1 MRNRNLISNK
11 LDNLEAKMKTLKF
24 IVSRGE
30 PVQTF
35 LDVVTQSEELI
46 SELQD
51 LIDREDLSPNE
62 LNRF

>member
-30 PVQTF
+30 PIQTF

>member
-24 IVSRGE
+24 ILSRGE

>member
-35 LDVVTQSEELI
+35 MDVISQSEELI
-46 SELQD
+46 SELQA
-51 LIDREDLSPNE
+51 LIDREDLSPGE
-62 LNRF
+62 INRV

>member
-1 MRNRNLISNK
+1 
-11 LDNLEAKMKTLKF
+11 MKTLKF

-35 LDVVTQSEELI
+35 LDVVSQSEELI
-46 SELQD
+46 SELQA

-62 LNRF
+62 MNRM

>member
-1 MRNRNLISNK
+1 MRNRNLISSK

-46 SELQD
+46 SELQA

-62 LNRF
+62 LNRM

>member
-46 SELQD
+46 NELQD
-51 LIDREDLSPNE
+51 LIDREDMSPNE

>member
-24 IVSRGE
+24 ILSRGE

-35 LDVVTQSEELI
+35 LDTVTQSEELI
-46 SELQD
+46 NELQD

>member
-46 SELQD
+46 SELQA

-62 LNRF
+62 LNRM

>member
-35 LDVVTQSEELI
+35 LDVVSQSEELI
-46 SELQD
+46 SELQA

-62 LNRF
+62 MNRM

>member
-46 SELQD
+46 IELQD
-51 LIDREDLSPNE
+51 LIDREDMSPNE

>member
-51 LIDREDLSPNE
+51 LIDREDMSPNE

>member
-46 SELQD
+46 NELQD